1 MRLERSKEI
10 MIKVM
15 ISLKE
20 GAKLFN
26 LDTSFIAKLP
36 RVIPIGI
43 KGNLSHCSA

>member
-43 KGNLSHCSA
+43 KGNLSHYSA